1 MKKLLVLMAGI
12 TLLAGCA
19 HQTGGVAPSNIPL
32 TPGSYKELGEVRGT
46 DCVYALLGILPLS
59 GGNETKKAV
68 KDALVQI
75 PGTSALINLTSD
87 SYHQFFILFSR
98 QCTQVDAIAVAPK

>member
-1 MKKLLVLMAGI
+1 MKKLFVLMAGI
-12 TLLAGCA
+12 TLMAGCA
-19 HQTGGVAPSNIPL
+19 HQTGGVAPSTIPL
-32 TPGSYKELGEVRGT
+32 NPDSYRELGEVRGT

-68 KDALVQI
+68 NDALHQI
-75 PGTSALINLTSD
+75 PGTAALVKVTSD

-98 QCTQVDAIAVAPK
+98 QCTQVDGIAVAPK